1 MRERIEWRTVVRAF
15 AATEARTLWRMRT
28 PVIFMFA
35 VPALLSLL
43 LGTAVSGDPAAFP
56 GRSVIGFAVLFS
68 FMTINYQ
75 GLALFREFFGNTWLR
90 QAVYKPPR
98 SAFLVGKLVPVLA
111 MGIVQLVVF
120 AALTF
125 LVYPLPLHGDV
136 FQLLVVAVPLA
147 CCGPMIGI
155 LLYTVTSSVS
165 AFQSITYLLMLGLGG
180 LGGTIVTPDRL
191 PAVSRALGP
200 FTPHHWAIEAFTN
213 STVGAGSWSVTLRCA
228 GIITG
233 ITVAIGVVAITTF
246 DFRSEKL
253 AYA

>member
-1 MRERIEWRTVVRAF
+1 MSERLEWRTVVRAF
-15 AATEARTLWRMRT
+15 AATEARNLWRMRT

-43 LGTAVSGDPAAFP
+43 LGTAVSGDPSAFP

-90 QAVYKPPR
+90 QAVGKPPR
-98 SAFLVGKLVPVLA
+98 SAFLVGKLAPVMA
-111 MGIVQLVVF
+111 MGSVQLVVF

-125 LVYPLPLHGDV
+125 LFYPLPLHGDV
-136 FQLLVVAVPLA
+136 LQLVVVAVPLV

-155 LLYTVTSSVS
+155 LLYNLTKSVS
-165 AFQSITYLLMLGLGG
+165 TFQSITYLVMLGTGG
-180 LGGTIVTPDRL
+180 LGGTIVTPEQL

-200 FTPHHWAIEAFTN
+200 FTPHHWAIKAFTN
-213 STVGAGSWSVTLRCA
+213 STVGSGSWSLTLQCA

-233 ITVAIGVVAITTF
+233 IAVVFAIAAIATF
-246 DFRSEKL
+246 DFRAEKL